1 MAIRIAQAS
10 SSENF
15 GKYGV
20 APNQRRTGVT
30 ASRPEG
36 NLDGELNIVDWYG
49 GWTRV
54 YRPIDGT
61 VADRIADFFFKAVA
75 NGSHVGYSWGS
86 PQLYDALKK
95 LGSRNPMDLTTL
107 VNCDCCTL
115 LGAAVEAAG
124 LHDDALRSLCTWQVE
139 EVFAR
144 LDAFQVLESRELCQ
158 EGKGIRRGDILFKS
172 GHVACSL
179 DTDTSQPRVSL
190 TDSGLVFTDEAGNV
204 TARYPADAA
213 KLLRENGIRSVQASG
228 NSWYTYSQKGAAS
241 YTLASDAVYLV
252 LCVQRNAKTA
262 ANGAAWVVSA
272 NRQNSNL
279 FALKSSTTTKAVVNG
294 LELQIA
300 RGCDYALVAII
311 RLS

>member
-1 MAIRIAQAS
+1 MIKIAQAS

-15 GKYGV
+15 GKYGT

-30 ASRPEG
+30 AAKPQG
-36 NLDGELNIVDWYG
+36 NLDGELNIVNWYG
-49 GWTRV
+49 GWSRV
-54 YRPIDGT
+54 YRPIDGE
-61 VADRIADFFFKAVA
+61 VAEKIAQFFYKAVA

-86 PQLYDALKK
+86 TQLFDAMKK
-95 LGSRNPMDLTTL
+95 LGTWDPMDLTTL

-124 LHDDALRSLCTWQVE
+124 LHDDALRALCTWQVE

-158 EGKGIRRGDILFKS
+158 EGIGIRRGDILWKS
-172 GHVACSL
+172 GHVACSMVS
-179 DTDTSQPRVSL
+179 DTSAPRLSL
-190 TDSGLVFTDEAGNV
+190 TDKGLFFADPEGNV
-204 TARYPADAA
+204 TASYPEDGA
-213 KLLRENGIRSVQASG
+213 KLLRENGLRTVQMSG
-228 NSWYTYSQKGAAS
+228 NSWYTYSSKGAAS

-252 LCVQRNAKTA
+252 LCVQRNAKISG
-262 ANGAAWVVSA
+262 NGAAWIVSA
-272 NRQNSNL
+272 NKQNSNM
-279 FALKSSTTTKAVVNG
+279 FALKSSSTTKAVVNG